1 MKNRKMMHAYS
12 NAEQSAVVE
21 ADDPHAL
28 VAVMYDELL
37 RSMRIFCE
45 NIEKKQETLELRYK
59 HFSRSLAV
67 IYALEKS
74 LDFERGGEIAAN
86 LFRLYEYAREKLI
99 EASKTEDP
107 IQVIA
112 SIKSLEDIRE
122 AWRSTSKLVDK

>member
-45 NIEKKQETLELRYK
+45 NIEKKPT
-59 HFSRSLAV
+59 
-67 IYALEKS
+67 
-74 LDFERGGEIAAN
+74 
-86 LFRLYEYAREKLI
+86 
-99 EASKTEDP
+99 
-107 IQVIA
+107 
-112 SIKSLEDIRE
+112 
-122 AWRSTSKLVDK
+122 

>member
-45 NIEKKQETLELRYK
+45 NIEKENLHYMPLKQ
-59 HFSRSLAV
+59 
-67 IYALEKS
+67 
-74 LDFERGGEIAAN
+74 
-86 LFRLYEYAREKLI
+86 
-99 EASKTEDP
+99 
-107 IQVIA
+107 
-112 SIKSLEDIRE
+112 
-122 AWRSTSKLVDK
+122 